1 MDMKTLL
8 DLSWHLMTPEFILL
22 GGAILL
28 SLLDLFAKQTFERR
42 NLSYGAIGVVILAL
56 VALVTL
62 YGAPAGEILDGSF
75 VLDGFSKAFKTLLLL
90 GGILVLLLAVE
101 DDDKQPIEDLGEY
114 YYLFLT
120 ALLGAMFMASSSDLI
135 TLFIGLELLSLPSYI
150 LVGIRKKNKAS
161 NEAAMKYV
169 INGGISTAIT
179 LFGMSYLYGLT
190 GSTNILDMQR
200 LFMQGVSGDIQLL
213 LSLAFILLFIG
224 LSFKIATVPFHMWA
238 PDVYEGAV
246 TPVTALLGTVSKI
259 AGFVMIV
266 RIFLVIFAAI
276 PVQNGAASLFSNMSI
291 YIAVLA
297 SVTMIVGNSV
307 ALKQHSIKRMLAYS
321 GVAHA
326 GYLLVPLV
334 AMSPFLMDS
343 MWFYMFAY
351 VLMNI
356 GAFAIIH
363 GIILRTGQEN
373 ISAFAGLY
381 KRSPFAAIMMTI
393 FILSLAGIPGTA
405 GFIGKIN
412 IFLGA
417 FIVQPAHYVLASIM
431 MGTTVISFIY
441 YFRILQQ
448 MFFRRAESE
457 ERIVLPVNLKIVVSL
472 CAIATVVLGILPASG
487 YNFFYNYFPLM
498 KDFFFLGNMV
508 Q

>member
-8 DLSWHLMTPEFILL
+8 VLSWHLMTPEFILL

-28 SLLDLFAKQTFERR
+28 SLLDLFAKQTFQRR
-42 NLSYGAIGVVILAL
+42 NLSYGAIGTVILAL

-62 YGAPAGEILDGSF
+62 YGAPAGAILDGSF
-75 VLDGFSKAFKTLLLL
+75 LLDGYSKAFKTLLLL
-90 GGILVLLLAVE
+90 GGILVLFIAMS
-101 DDDKQPIEDLGEY
+101 DDAKQPIEDRGEY

-135 TLFIGLELLSLPSYI
+135 TLFIGLELLSLSSYI
-150 LVGIRKKNKAS
+150 LVGIRKNNKSS

-190 GSTNILDMQR
+190 GSTNILEMQR

-213 LSLAFILLFIG
+213 LSLAFILLLVG

-238 PDVYEGAV
+238 PDVYEGAA

-259 AGFVMIV
+259 AGFVMII
-266 RIFLVIFAAI
+266 RIFLVIFAAV
-276 PVQNGAASLFSNMSI
+276 PVQNGAVSLFGNMSI
-291 YIAVLA
+291 YIAGLA
-297 SVTMIVGNSV
+297 GVTMIVGNSI
-307 ALKQHSIKRMLAYS
+307 ALKQRSIKRMLAYS

-343 MWFYMFAY
+343 MWFYMLAY

-363 GIILRTGQEN
+363 GIILQIGHEN

-431 MGTTVISFIY
+431 MGTTVISFVY

-457 ERIVLPVNLKIVVSL
+457 EPIVLPVNLKIVVSL
-472 CAIATVVLGILPASG
+472 CAITTVVLGILPASG